1 MLEVMKYFGYENAA
15 SFRKDWALLTPE
27 DKTQLKT
34 GIENGTLT
42 Y

>member
-1 MLEVMKYFGYENAA
+1 MLAVMKFMGYTNAA
-15 SFRKDWALLTPE
+15 SFRKEWVLLSDT
-27 DKTQLKT
+27 DKAQLKA